1 MLFFL
6 SGMNKEKEVIL
17 ENNAREY
24 FNSGKEDLTKKRY
37 NSAVVLFFKCL
48 IALADLYILKETGE
62 VPSSHTNRF
71 RTLQEKF
78 PDAYNLVDK
87 DFPFYQNSYV
97 KLMTKELAEV
107 IKDDA
112 KVMAKKA
119 EIKL

>member
-1 MLFFL
+1 
-6 SGMNKEKEVIL
+6 MNKEKEVIL

-24 FNSGKEDLTKKRY
+24 FNSGEEDLKKKRY

-48 IALADLYILKETGE
+48 IALVDLYILKKTGE

-78 PDAYNLVDK
+78 PSEYNLVDK
-87 DFPFYQNSYV
+87 DFPFYQDSYV
-97 KLMTKELAEV
+97 QLMTEDIAEV

-112 KVMAKKA
+112 KTMAEKA
-119 EIKL
+119 EIKI